1 MSYSTANTITFF
13 FALLAV
19 VAAGIA
25 VSVLVSAFTGDRLRV
40 IANLRP
46 IAVELVAAVAT
57 TAMIGSLILS
67 EAIGYTPCLNCWIQ
81 RGFMYPAALLL
92 IGAVVT
98 KRASP
103 ARVAGVLAAFG
114 LCVATFHRY
123 EQAVGV
129 EIGGLCDAAAPCST
143 KFVNHFGFMTIPTM
157 AGCGF
162 AAIIALTA
170 ISVWPGNGEPAVPVS
185 GPAELDRTESAGVQK
200 VADR

>member
-25 VSVLVSAFTGDRLRV
+25 VAVVVSALTGDRFRV

-46 IAVELVAAVAT
+46 VAIELAAAVAT

-67 EAIGYTPCLNCWIQ
+67 EAIGYIPCLNCWIQ
-81 RGFMYPAALLL
+81 RAFMYPAALLL
-92 IGAVVT
+92 IGSVIT
-98 KRASP
+98 KRPGP
-103 ARVAGVLAAFG
+103 ARLAGGLSVLG
-114 LCVATFHRY
+114 ICVSIFHRY
-123 EQAVGV
+123 EQAVGT

-143 KFVNHFGFMTIPTM
+143 KYVNHFGFVTIPTM
-157 AGCGF
+157 AVCGF

-170 ISVWPGNGEPAVPVS
+170 ISVWRRPAADLAAPEETETATEPQPII
-185 GPAELDRTESAGVQK
+185 
-200 VADR
+200 

>member
-25 VSVLVSAFTGDRLRV
+25 VSVLVSALIGDRFRV

-46 IAVELVAAVAT
+46 VALELAAAVAT
-57 TAMIGSLILS
+57 TAMVGSLLLS
-67 EAIGYTPCLNCWIQ
+67 EAIGYVPCLNCWIQ
-81 RGFMYPAALLL
+81 RAFMYPSSLLL
-92 IGAVVT
+92 IASVVT
-98 KRASP
+98 KRTGP
-103 ARVAGVLAAFG
+103 ARLAGGLSVLG
-114 LCVATFHRY
+114 LCVSFFHRY
-123 EQAVGV
+123 EQSAGV
-129 EIGGLCDAAAPCST
+129 EIGGLCDASAPCST

-170 ISVWPGNGEPAVPVS
+170 ISVWGRHERRDAGM
-185 GPAELDRTESAGVQK
+185 AEESVD
-200 VADR
+200 VAAATL